1 MENGPDMG
9 HSGGFGPQQG
19 PRAVSVPANTAGS
32 ELAGVAAGLR
42 GEAGEEGGG
51 ACNVLG
57 GF

>member
-1 MENGPDMG
+1 MG

-51 ACNVLG
+51 AGNVLG